1 MSRFSGSLSVRPL
14 SLPIDRPSEAS
25 HLRSH
30 RDGCTVVKI
39 DKQNEGHPQHVMFKV
54 FATKPHYNFA
64 CMVVDKDV
72 DIHDLNDVW
81 WAFLAR
87 GPIDKRTM
95 LIDTNMART
104 TLTAGGSAMRRRPT
118 ANWMRLPGP
127 LHPERTLAGDVRRC
141 HPPSMAQRA
150 GAHPVGGITGA
161 PGANAV
167 QILSRRRTS

>member
-1 MSRFSGSLSVRPL
+1 M
-14 SLPIDRPSEAS
+14 
-25 HLRSH
+25 
-30 RDGCTVVKI
+30 VKI
-39 DKQNEGHPQHVMFKV
+39 DKQYEGHAQHVMFKV
-54 FATKPHYNFA
+54 FAIKPHYNFA

-72 DIHDLNDVW
+72 AIHDLNDVW

-118 ANWMRLPGP
+118 ANWMRLPRP
-127 LHPERTLAGDVRRC
+127 LHPERTLWPVTSDAVIHLRWRG
-141 HPPSMAQRA
+141 S
-150 GAHPVGGITGA
+150 GAHPGGGITGA

-167 QILSRRRTS
+167 QVLSRRRTS